1 MSEEGG
7 FDDVAEFFLAAANCS
22 RTCANSASSVATLD
36 ENTWHCGHISDVD
49 FIANV

>member
-22 RTCANSASSVATLD
+22 RTRASSASSVATLD
-36 ENTWHCGHISDVD
+36 ERTWHWGQISDVD